1 MAFIDVCCVC
11 DDGVDVDDDVVVVGI
26 GVDCDC
32 DCDCDCDSP
41 VRKKEVFLKETI
53 DELLLLSTSFDKVL
67 RFSFS
72 LWTPMDACD
81 WDADDEGRTEEEDI
95 EFDNTEKLLRF
106 LSEPILLLKRR
117 GELVEVLIH
126 WPLSALDSSTIL
138 LSSSLP
144 LEELVSM
151 YGRLSFLLTL

>member
-1 MAFIDVCCVC
+1 MAFMDVCCVC
-11 DDGVDVDDDVVVVGI
+11 DDGVDVDDGI
-26 GVDCDC
+26 GVGVGI
-32 DCDCDCDSP
+32 DCDSP
-41 VRKKEVFLKETI
+41 VRKKGEFLKETI

-81 WDADDEGRTEEEDI
+81 WDPDEGRIEEEDI

-117 GELVEVLIH
+117 GELVEVLID
-126 WPLSALDSSTIL
+126 WPLPALDSSTIL

-144 LEELVSM
+144 LEELVSI
-151 YGRLSFLLTL
+151 YERLSVLLTFWLTLLQ